1 MAAAP
6 TGIAFLAVSF
16 ASTSEMMSFGSLSRM
31 SGALRISRLISES
44 YIPAIN
50 TSFTID
56 WVKSHRSRQELLV
69 YPQVSA
75 FPCTLAAN
83 VLNVSSR
90 LCLICISSDLR
101 TPGATAI
108 TARRFIVARRISV
121 GPLTISLS
129 ILSIASPSSFSAH

>member
-16 ASTSEMMSFGSLSRM
+16 ASTSEMMSFGSLFRM

-90 LCLICISSDLR
+90 LCLICISSDSELME
-101 TPGATAI
+101 
-108 TARRFIVARRISV
+108 
-121 GPLTISLS
+121 PLQLLLGVSLS
-129 ILSIASPSSFSAH
+129 LEEYLWDDFTVHLEYSVTKFLLCTLK